1 MVPVSISTLYVTPTV
16 SLPLFTITGYTSSPT
31 ILANSL
37 PVVPTASPRTLLTI
51 TSVSAADIPEL
62 SHSIIT
68 ATTSNNSE
76 ISSQLVASFDGSK
89 WWNKRWVPVA
99 AWALIIYDA
108 ASLFLLLWLW
118 SIGMM
123 DAMLNVS
130 PSHLLSSCDS
140 LFTSALSNR
149 IFVWFQLQ
157 LTPRPP
163 QLIRAPYPSG
173 TWAWRPSRQP
183 STQRWNFNA
192 SPDRYP
198 HYPSDRAALLRN
210 DYDHNPVQTA
220 QIDRADQLHRPQEGG
235 DHVRRNQVLAAEF
248 RRLGI
253 I

>member
-1 MVPVSISTLYVTPTV
+1 MAPVSISTFYVTPTV

-37 PVVPTASPRTLLTI
+37 LVVPTTSPGTLLTT
-51 TSVSAADIPEL
+51 TSVLSAYIPEL

-68 ATTSNNSE
+68 ATTSNSSE
-76 ISSQLVASFDGSK
+76 TPSRSVASFDGSK
-89 WWNKRWVPVA
+89 WWSKQWVPVA

-118 SIGMM
+118 SVGMM
-123 DAMLNVS
+123 DAMLN
-130 PSHLLSSCDS
+130 
-140 LFTSALSNR
+140 
-149 IFVWFQLQ
+149 
-157 LTPRPP
+157 
-163 QLIRAPYPSG
+163 LIRAPYPSG

-183 STQRWNFNA
+183 STHRWNFSA

-220 QIDRADQLHRPQEGG
+220 QIDRADQPRRPQEGG
-235 DHVRRNQVLAAEF
+235 DHARRNQVLAAEF